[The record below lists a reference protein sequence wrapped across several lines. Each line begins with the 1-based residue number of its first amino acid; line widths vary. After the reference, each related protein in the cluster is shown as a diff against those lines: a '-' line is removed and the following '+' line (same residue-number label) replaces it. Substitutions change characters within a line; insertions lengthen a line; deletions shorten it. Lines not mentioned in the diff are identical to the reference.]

1 MRGDDV
7 AILVA
12 LGSVLA
18 TAVGGVVALRSRD
31 RLHLILGFSAG
42 VLLGV
47 IAFDLMPEVAEAAQA
62 SGVNMRWYMIAF
74 AAGFLLL
81 HVLERAVA
89 VHHAHEQEYAG
100 HRHVPSL
107 GVVSALALALHSFM
121 DGFAIGIGFQ
131 AGMMIGALVAT
142 AVIAHDFC
150 DGLNTVSVMR
160 IHGAQRRPALA
171 MLALDAVAPLLGAT
185 AATFIHVPAP
195 VLGAYLAF
203 FAGFLLYIATGDIL
217 PEAHTLHPSRLTLGA
232 TVLGTMAIGGVVAII
247 G

>member
-1 MRGDDV
+1 M

-18 TAVGGVVALRSRD
+18 TLVGGIVALRSRD

-47 IAFDLMPEVAEAAQA
+47 IAFDLVPEVAEVAEDT
-62 SGVNMRWYMIAF
+62 GVNMRWFMIAF
-74 AAGFLLL
+74 AGGFLLL

-89 VHHAHEQEYAG
+89 LHHAHEQEYAG
-100 HRHVPSL
+100 HRHDPSL
-107 GVVSALALALHSFM
+107 GVVSALALAAHSFM
-121 DGFAIGIGFQ
+121 DGFAIGVGFQ
-131 AGMMIGALVAT
+131 ANTMIGVLVAT

-160 IHGAQRRPALA
+160 IHGAERRSAQA

-185 AATFIHVPAP
+185 TAVFIHVPAP
-195 VLGAYLAF
+195 ALGGYLAF

-217 PEAHTLHPSRLTLGA
+217 PEAHTLHPSRMTLGA
-232 TVLGTMAIGGVVAII
+232 TVAGTVAIGAVVAVM

>member
-1 MRGDDV
+1 V

-12 LGSVLA
+12 LGSVVA
-18 TAVGGVVALRSRD
+18 TVVGGVVALRSRD

-47 IAFDLMPEVAEAAQA
+47 IAFDLIPEVADLAKETGA
-62 SGVNMRWYMIAF
+62 NMRWFMVAF
-74 AAGFLLL
+74 AAGFLVL
-81 HVLERAVA
+81 HVLERAVSL
-89 VHHAHEQEYAG
+89 HHAHEQEYAG
-100 HRHVPSL
+100 HRHDPSL
-107 GVVSALALALHSFM
+107 GVISALALAAHSFM

-131 AGMMIGALVAT
+131 AGTMIGVLVAT

-160 IHGAQRRPALA
+160 IHGAQRRPAQL
-171 MLALDAVAPLLGAT
+171 MLGLDAIAPLLGAAT
-185 AATFIHVPAP
+185 AGFIHVPTP

-217 PEAHTLHPSRLTLGA
+217 PEAHTLHPSRMTLGM
-232 TVLGTMAIGGVVAII
+232 TVLGTAAIGAVVSVM

>member
-1 MRGDDV
+1 MAV
-7 AILVA
+7 LVA

-18 TAVGGVVALRSRD
+18 TVVGGIVALRSRD

-47 IAFDLMPEVAEAAQA
+47 IAFDLLPEVADV
-62 SGVNMRWYMIAF
+62 SGHTGVSMRWYMVAF
-74 AAGFLLL
+74 AGGFLAL

-89 VHHAHEQEYAG
+89 MHHAHEQEYAG
-100 HRHVPSL
+100 HRHDPSL
-107 GVVSALALALHSFM
+107 GVVSALALSAHSFM

-131 AGMMIGALVAT
+131 AGTMIGVLVAT

-160 IHGAQRRPALA
+160 IHGARRRSAQA
-171 MLALDAVAPLLGAT
+171 MLALDAIAPLIGA
-185 AATFIHVPAP
+185 AVGGFVAVPDGI
-195 VLGAYLAF
+195 LGAYLAF

-217 PEAHTLHPSRLTLGA
+217 PEAHTLHPSRMTLGA
-232 TVLGTMAIGGVVAII
+232 TVAGTAAIGIVVAVM